1 MEFNDINSPKYTAR
15 HCGHDYLITIDSVK
29 VEMVEQPITERGRK
43 ENNNNNSVS
52 EENEKPKAILM
63 AEYLKN
69 NNNSCLTSDHFHPWW
84 HDNGYGNFTWVWMA
98 ASLQAHKN
106 MQFITG
112 VTAAVY
118 STIRLS
124 LRKHLLHLTY
134 YILVE

>member
-1 MEFNDINSPKYTAR
+1 MPKVQEQGNSIPSSLHYALTDSQCNKCGAQLEWNAEFNDINSPKYTAR

-69 NNNSCLTSDHFHPWW
+69 NNNKPPLQRKAKLGD
-84 HDNGYGNFTWVWMA
+84 GNLIA
-98 ASLQAHKN
+98 AED
-106 MQFITG
+106 
-112 VTAAVY
+112 
-118 STIRLS
+118 R
-124 LRKHLLHLTY
+124 
-134 YILVE
+134 